1 MTAIL
6 VIAALLVF
14 VVVEIIRIRMARRAG
29 AAGVAQPIHAFTGIR
44 LPQGLFLGD
53 HHSWARL
60 TSLGELKVGMDEL
73 LTQAIGG
80 VDTVDLPDVGSRVV
94 AGETL
99 ATVWRGGRSLKIA
112 SPVTGT
118 VVTHNSGM
126 DRDGSA
132 IEEDP
137 YGSGWIAS
145 VWPEDLGESLKSYR
159 VGAKSVAWMRSETQ
173 RFCDFMAD
181 NASPESVGAVLA
193 DGAHPI
199 VGAAQSLDD
208 DAWSAFESAFTN

>member
-1 MTAIL
+1 MTVFL

-14 VVVEIIRIRMARRAG
+14 VAVQAIRIQMARRSG
-29 AAGVAQPIHAFTGIR
+29 EVGEVQPVHAFTDIR

-53 HHSWARL
+53 RHSWARL

-80 VDTVDLPDVGSRVV
+80 VDTVDLPEVGDRVV

-99 ATVWRGGRSLKIA
+99 ATVWRGGRSLNIA

-118 VVTHNSGM
+118 VVTHNSAVE
-126 DRDGSA
+126 RDGSA
-132 IEEDP
+132 IEEDT
-137 YGSGWIAS
+137 YGSGWLVS

-173 RFCDFMAD
+173 RLCDFLAVESAP
-181 NASPESVGAVLA
+181 NALGAVLA

-199 VGAAQSLDD
+199 VGAALALDD
-208 DAWSAFESAFTN
+208 KAWDEFQKKFIS

>member
-1 MTAIL
+1 MTAFL
-6 VIAALLVF
+6 VIAALFVF
-14 VVVEIIRIRMARRAG
+14 VAVEAIRIQMARRSG
-29 AAGVAQPIHAFTGIR
+29 EVAEVQPVRAFTDIR

-60 TSLGELKVGMDEL
+60 TNLGELKVGMDEL

-80 VDTVDLPDVGSRVV
+80 IDTVDLPRVGDRVV

-99 ATVWRGGRSLKIA
+99 ATVRRGGRSLKIA

-118 VVTHNSGM
+118 VVTHNAAIE
-126 DRDGSA
+126 RDGSA

-137 YGSGWIAS
+137 YGSGWMAS
-145 VWPEDLGESLKSYR
+145 VWPEDLGESLGSYR
-159 VGAKSVAWMRSETQ
+159 VGAKSIAWMRSETQ
-173 RFCDFMAD
+173 RFCDFMSD

-193 DGAHPI
+193 DGAHPV

>member
-1 MTAIL
+1 MTAFL

-14 VVVEIIRIRMARRAG
+14 VVVETIRIRMARRSG
-29 AAGVAQPIHAFTGIR
+29 EVGVAQPIHAFSGIR
-44 LPQGLFLGD
+44 LPQGLFLGEG
-53 HHSWARL
+53 HSWARL

-73 LTQAIGG
+73 LAQAIGG
-80 VDTVDLPDVGSRVV
+80 VDTVDLPEVGKRVV
-94 AGETL
+94 AGDTL

-118 VVTHNSGM
+118 VVTHNSGL

-137 YGSGWIAS
+137 YGSGWLAS

-208 DAWSAFESAFTN
+208 EAWSAFESAFSN

>member
-1 MTAIL
+1 MTAVL
-6 VIAALLVF
+6 VIVALLVF
-14 VVVEIIRIRMARRAG
+14 VGVETIRIRMARRSGEIG
-29 AAGVAQPIHAFTGIR
+29 AVQPVHAFSGIR
-44 LPQGLFLGD
+44 LPQGLFVGED
-53 HHSWARL
+53 HSWARL

-80 VDTVDLPDVGSRVV
+80 VDTVDLPRVGDRVV
-94 AGETL
+94 VGETL
-99 ATVWRGGRSLKIA
+99 ATVWRGGRSLNIV

-118 VVTHNSGM
+118 VVTHNTAVE
-126 DRDGSA
+126 RDGST

-137 YGSGWIAS
+137 YGSGWLAS
-145 VWPEDLGESLKSYR
+145 VWPEDLGESLKGMR

-173 RFCDFMAD
+173 RFCDFMGD

-193 DGAHPI
+193 DGAHPV

-208 DAWSAFESAFTN
+208 EAWSAFESAFSN